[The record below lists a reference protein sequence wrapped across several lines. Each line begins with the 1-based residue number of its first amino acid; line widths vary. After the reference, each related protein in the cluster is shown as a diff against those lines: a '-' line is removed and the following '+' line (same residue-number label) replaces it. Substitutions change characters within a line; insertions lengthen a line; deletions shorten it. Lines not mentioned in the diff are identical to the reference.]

1 MLFFQEGITSA
12 GSYRF
17 CCPRNFGKLFIH
29 LVASVVGLDETCVL
43 DGNSQVHAST
53 FRASSKVQTRNS
65 KLPPK
70 TKPEEK
76 AKCHIRNANP
86 KLRHN
91 PKSTSKSRQTFT
103 VPSLK
108 QHISH
113 GSRQQQDAVNRSSP
127 STTLP
132 FFTEEGVEKRAAI
145 TPQTQRTQMQNANA
159 KGHPSLSP
167 QSIPS
172 VTGGVD
178 CTETWAMT
186 RGGFAQQSRSS
197 QQTSFQRLN
206 SARPAAYVS
215 PLVHQMHPASKSI
228 GPSKKRDHTGS
239 WNQTKIKQQRSQQRA
254 FASKKD
260 NPFAHFQHDP
270 NDAESFLEGLSTQ
283 SSVQSSIIP
292 QAKLQE
298 LHRNNHSSVRPSYR
312 SQPRRT
318 FNRPPDRN
326 RRNFGGLPQLSNQ
339 ELLRMK
345 AAESQAHVQAQ
356 QWRPN
361 DVDVAIPQ
369 QVGTASMQRMGTQ
382 YYSEYQRHPEYA
394 VEDSFSRPF
403 GENEFLPNEDP
414 HLTNQSWQFPP
425 EAPPAQITQPYPQPF
440 RNDSSFGH
448 NFGGQTA
455 VSHHPSFEPSPD
467 LLYASPYQQQTQSFH
482 LPMESTYTAHASPDV
497 PMPTTEE
504 DHWPVYDKQESHFR
518 EVFY

>member
-1 MLFFQEGITSA
+1 MLFFQEGITST

-43 DGNSQVHAST
+43 DGNSQVHTST

-65 KLPPK
+65 KLSQK
-70 TKPEEK
+70 AKPQEK
-76 AKCHIRNANP
+76 AKTTCHIRNANP
-86 KLRHN
+86 KLRHI
-91 PKSTSKSRQTFT
+91 PKSTSKSRETFR
-103 VPSLK
+103 VPTLK
-108 QHISH
+108 QHISN
-113 GSRQQQDAVNRSSP
+113 GSRQQGDAVNRSNP

-145 TPQTQRTQMQNANA
+145 TPQTQRTQMQKATA

-167 QSIPS
+167 QSIPP
-172 VTGGVD
+172 VTGVVD

-186 RGGFAQQSRSS
+186 MGGFAQQSSTS
-197 QQTSFQRLN
+197 QQTSFQSLN

-239 WNQTKIKQQRSQQRA
+239 WNQTKRKQQRSQQRA

-260 NPFAHFQHDP
+260 NPFAYFQHDP
-270 NDAESFLEGLSTQ
+270 NDAESFLAGLSTQ

-298 LHRNNHSSVRPSYR
+298 LHRNNHSGVRPSYR

-318 FNRPPDRN
+318 FNRPPDRK
-326 RRNFGGLPQLSNQ
+326 RRNFGGRPQVSNQ

-345 AAESQAHVQAQ
+345 AEESQAHVQAQ

-382 YYSEYQRHPEYA
+382 YHSEYQRHPEYA

-403 GENEFLPNEDP
+403 GVYEFLPNEDQ
-414 HLTNQSWQFPP
+414 HLTNQSWPP
-425 EAPPAQITQPYPQPF
+425 EAPPAQITQPYSQPF

-448 NFGGQTA
+448 SFGGQTA
-455 VSHHPSFEPSPD
+455 MSHHASFEPSPD
-467 LLYASPYQQQTQSFH
+467 SLYASQYQQQTQSFH
-482 LPMESTYTAHASPDV
+482 LPMESTYGAHASQNV
-497 PMPTTEE
+497 PMPTTEQ
-504 DHWPVYDKQESHFR
+504 DHRPVYDKQEFR